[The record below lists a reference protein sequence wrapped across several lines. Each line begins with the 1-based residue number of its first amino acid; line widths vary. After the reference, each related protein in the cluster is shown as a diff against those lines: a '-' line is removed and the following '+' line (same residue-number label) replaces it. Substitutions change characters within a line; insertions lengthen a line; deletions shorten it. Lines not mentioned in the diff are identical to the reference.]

1 MKKIN
6 RRQDTTYGETK
17 SKQIK
22 QDPKLVSAELYEIKH
37 IAAAFGCSVSVV
49 RAIRKVFGI
58 SRKKVY
64 AELKKRGYVR
74 KSKTK

>member
-22 QDPKLVSAELYEIKH
+22 QDPKLVSGELYEIKH
-37 IAAAFGCSVSVV
+37 IAEAFGCSAAVV

-64 AELKKRGYVR
+64 AELKKLGYIR
-74 KSKTK
+74 KTKTK